1 MRKRILSLL
10 LAFLMAF
17 SMIPA
22 QAFATDST
30 EITETPTETTSSA
43 CPTCGELDCISGHEN
58 WCDICRIDN
67 CGKEHKQCETCG
79 TIDCTKEHKSCEI
92 CSVIDCTADHTNWC
106 DICKFDNCGK
116 DHGAPVATVEVEDAP
131 GCCTFQ
137 NGVHD
142 ATCVNYTCP
151 QCGTGPWHE
160 TCPVVDE
167 PHPME
172 GKLVQFIK
180 EYPTLW
186 DRPDGTE
193 SLANKKLLPS
203 VMRVVKV
210 ETDSK
215 NRTLYLLETVEG
227 TWDSFYE
234 GYYYADSTQ
243 MEEIVVKEPCP
254 VCGETDCTTEH
265 KQCEICGEYD
275 CIKLHFFCEYCQ
287 NYTCTQAHLIC
298 PACGEV
304 DCETAH
310 IWCGICADYDCG
322 VIHENESKPNTAPV
336 IPNDPTM
343 TPGEDVSIV
352 DEYGDAVTEDGL
364 YLAPGMRTS
373 LSAWDDQ
380 EDADAAYQWQI
391 RYDDA
396 NDLWVDIQG
405 QTGKGILVSPA
416 MFLSIIEESGSAAI
430 RCCVTSGGETKVS
443 ATIPVAVAGQQ
454 MMASYGLRSDSVP
467 LAEGEDST
475 GEDLQKSY
483 VVVQYVYA
491 DGRTAASSDFAE
503 VIPGTAID
511 YNYTLPKIVGYKPV
525 LKNASTLGNHA
536 AITDGELTV
545 TYAQGELEAGK
556 YAQITVEYQPD
567 FVNVTVIHYWQNVDN
582 DNYVEHER
590 ETVSNKYNTGDV
602 IADAHKSYPGFYNLL
617 YETPAAAAD
626 GSTVIE
632 VYYDRYYYLMNF
644 DLGGGYGVDA
654 VYARYGAPI
663 SENPNNAVRPGYTFI
678 HWTLNGNV
686 EPVAKT
692 MPAANVTYVAVW
704 AAQDTAKVTVVFWG
718 ENPDDTGYS
727 YVKTGT
733 LNAQVGS
740 QFTFTDGTQ
749 VLQIC
754 GKDAHSHGPD
764 CDIIC
769 GKEEHTIHTEDC
781 LGCGHVCTL
790 DCYSAGN
797 YGLIEAE
804 KPDDLEA
811 TSQDGIYTYETGS
824 WWNSTTHYYLYLGGQ
839 WYCAKNRWDNKD
851 DDTEI
856 TYNCDHSHSNSC
868 YSCEYHEHNSACYSC
883 GMVEHTHDNTCSQ
896 TGSGMDSSLWTF
908 LSSESPT
915 VSADG
920 TTVVNV
926 KYTRKTRTMHFRK
939 SRSSSDDY
947 GTIVA
952 KWGANIEDEFEA
964 ICELAGGQSWSEEN
978 PADFPLTNHL
988 VIMPKTNKI
997 YYHYT
1002 GSGSKLWVMTYYRES
1017 LTEGEYEVAFTVEL
1031 KRSGTTYV
1039 SEEEYIEL
1047 EGFIIN
1053 HDRSTDVEEPT
1064 NGAVFFYDRHKY
1076 NIEFYNPT
1084 TQIRKTENV
1093 PYQAPL
1099 GAYYW
1104 EPDQTQ
1110 APIIYEP
1117 GSVRFA
1123 GWYLNPECTGTM
1135 YDFSAATSTMPAGE
1149 KDGDTTLTFYAK
1161 WEPVEYKINYY
1172 LSLDSLNR
1180 GENIPKEMNR
1190 LVDAALDAGTVTER
1204 PEDVYTTLFAEAIV
1218 KHNAFIS
1225 NPADPGVAEGYDKI
1239 HPYTGYD
1246 FIGWFYLNEDGEE
1259 TAFDPENM
1267 PVKQDL
1273 NLYAKWSS
1281 NTLCY
1286 YNVYFALDV
1295 KNNKTGEEGSDG
1307 IADVDADGNVIYIA
1321 DPISGSAIAGRTYTF
1336 TAKGGEEL
1344 YNLGEGQN
1352 YREGYFPTAG
1362 SHSITIDIADTDG
1375 TGANSYTFLYQQK
1388 TAVPYIVKYV
1398 VKETGETLFPDKVV
1412 ADNKNVVVTE
1422 NFQYKQGYMP
1432 DEYQITLI
1440 VTDDGNPENDVI
1452 IFYYTKDEQH
1462 ALYIVNYYIQD
1473 LDENLNHKG
1482 WSKYDDMQ
1490 STGTIGTTYSADAIT
1505 IDGFTLSQFYT
1516 DDYNR
1521 ANDPIN
1527 GMTGTALPTKPIS
1540 ALTNGKLS
1548 GTLSDK
1554 GMELNFYYT
1563 RNLYPYEF
1571 RYMLNGT
1578 TTQLAEPAFGKAGYD
1593 TYVKGVA
1600 QEIKMDLD
1608 GDGFYEDYRLY
1619 DPTET
1624 TKDIHIIKDGD
1635 PLDSDDVVTKGQ
1647 ATVNVATFYYVR
1659 CTQTMTITKE
1669 VVDEGES
1676 SDPNPDQEFNLS
1688 LLIHAKNGYHR
1699 TEYTYKITEG
1709 ENEVSSGTL
1718 SPVPAAPNTLQ
1729 FTLKAGQKITIEGL
1743 PTAEYTVSERNLPT
1757 GYYDTAGTNVKNKL
1771 TVDGQLDVTVTNTYD
1786 PALLSIT
1793 KTVDVVEENGN
1804 IPEIQAFEFTITVPN
1819 GVIGSYDY
1827 TIGTVVHTATVSNG
1841 SMTIM
1846 LENGQTATF
1855 QNLPVGNYAVTETD
1869 YSAYGYDSSYQ
1880 VNAPASYTEGQTA
1893 TITTVQGATQT
1904 VEFLNKFPVGDLT
1917 IHKTV
1922 SKEFYG
1928 TEWNGDMFTFTVERT
1943 TTDRPLKDGNKYD
1956 VYEGETRVGTVT
1968 VENGKLIVMVT
1979 FGAEDA
1985 AALDEASEQD
1995 ASVPRTLVI
2004 KNLPAG
2010 TYSVEENEDSAYVQT
2025 PNGLKVDNLTIP
2037 AEEVTAYFANTVKRG
2052 VGSLS
2057 LEKELEVLEGY
2068 QKPPEVTMFSFAI
2081 ELMECVP
2088 AEESSVTV
2096 TYTPA
2101 EYTDGEATATSV
2113 TMSGGKFT
2121 VTLEA
2126 GQKVLIQ
2133 NLPEGKYSIT
2143 EATIPYYANAFAHKE
2158 NGSWIVQP
2166 STTTTDGQ
2174 MYTEIGVANGKTSE
2188 VKCTNTYP
2196 VDKAELIIQKVVT
2209 KEYERDTLQDISFTF
2224 TVTLAEDDVSS
2235 YAYKIYNTD
2244 GTLAKEDTAS
2254 VENKRFSVELKAGQ
2268 YAVIPGMPVCGYTVS
2283 ENVDTTDYNASYTV
2297 YVYETGEAASTSVNT
2312 SGAVNASGTGA
2323 SVSRTFSAGKTDAI
2337 VFTNEYKRHL
2347 GTLTI
2352 SKNVSGSSE
2361 DSVFIFHIKG
2371 TDENNSY
2378 IDMDIS
2384 IEGSGSIT
2392 IYDLPLGTYTVAEDT
2407 SWSWRYTADVAT
2419 HIVNLTDDPDAEV
2432 EYTNN
2437 HEESRWLNHLTN
2449 LPNTFSKK
2457 KEENEGS

>member
-1 MRKRILSLL
+1 MMKRILSFL
-10 LAFLMAF
+10 LAFLMVVSIF
-17 SMIPA
+17 PA
-22 QAFATDST
+22 QAFATDNT
-30 EITETPTETTSSA
+30 DVTITPTETPTEAATETP
-43 CPTCGELDCISGHEN
+43 CGTCGQLGCTSEHLN
-58 WCDICRIDN
+58 WCADCQKDD
-67 CGKEHKQCETCG
+67 CGQNHCDTCG
-79 TIDCTKEHKSCEI
+79 AIDCTTEHKI
-92 CSVIDCTADHTNWC
+92 CDKCGTLDCTADHTNWC
-106 DICKFDNCGK
+106 EICKFDNCGK
-116 DHGAPVATVEVEDAP
+116 DHSGTTSQAQDPSSEQVNAISEDETTDPLVGRTATFNTDSIWLYSAP
-131 GCCTFQ
+131 GALSQLVAKSQLPASVVITEV
-137 NGVHD
+137 NGDYYRVD
-142 ATCVNYTCP
+142 AANGAVWPSDYE
-151 QCGTGPWHE
+151 QSKY
-160 TCPVVDE
+160 VKSSV
-167 PHPME
+167 
-172 GKLVQFIK
+172 L
-180 EYPTLW
+180 TL
-186 DRPDGTE
+186 DQE
-193 SLANKKLLPS
+193 KA
-203 VMRVVKV
+203 
-210 ETDSK
+210 
-215 NRTLYLLETVEG
+215 
-227 TWDSFYE
+227 
-234 GYYYADSTQ
+234 
-243 MEEIVVKEPCP
+243 PCP

-265 KQCEICGEYD
+265 KQCEICGGYD
-275 CIKLHFFCEYCQ
+275 CAKLHFICEHCQ

-298 PACGEV
+298 PACGEL
-304 DCETAH
+304 DCGTTH
-310 IWCGICADYDCG
+310 SWCGICAGYDCG
-322 VIHENESKPNTAPV
+322 LTHGDESKPNTAPV

-343 TPGEDVSIV
+343 TPGAEVSIV
-352 DEYGDAVTEDGL
+352 DEYGDAVTEEGL

-373 LSAWDDQ
+373 LSAWNDQ
-380 EDADAAYQWQI
+380 EAADAAYQWQI
-391 RYDDA
+391 RYDAA
-396 NDLWVDIQG
+396 NDLWADIQG
-405 QTGKGILVSPA
+405 QTDKGILVSPA
-416 MFLSIIEESGSAAI
+416 MFLSIIEETGSAAI
-430 RCCVTSGGETKVS
+430 RCCVTSGGETKIS
-443 ATIPVAVAGQQ
+443 ETIPVAVVGQQ
-454 MMASYGLRSDSVP
+454 MMASYGLRSSSVP
-467 LAEGEDST
+467 LAEGEDGT

-491 DGRTAASSDFAE
+491 DGRMAASSDFAE

-511 YNYTLPKIVGYKPV
+511 YDYTLPKIVGYKPV
-525 LKNASTLGNHA
+525 LKNASTLGDHA
-536 AITDGELTV
+536 AIADGKLTV
-545 TYAQGELEAGK
+545 TYAQGELEAGE

-582 DNYVEHER
+582 DNYVEYER
-590 ETVSNKYNTGDV
+590 ETVSTKYRTGDV
-602 IADAHKSYPGFYNLL
+602 IANAHKSYSGFYNLL

-663 SENPNNAVRPGYTFI
+663 SENPDNAVRPGYTLI

-686 EPVAKT
+686 QPVAKT

-704 AAQDTAKVTVVFWG
+704 AAQDTAKVNVVIWG
-718 ENPDDTGYS
+718 ENPDDEGYS
-727 YVKTGT
+727 YQKT
-733 LNAQVGS
+733 
-740 QFTFTDGTQ
+740 
-749 VLQIC
+749 I
-754 GKDAHSHGPD
+754 
-764 CDIIC
+764 
-769 GKEEHTIHTEDC
+769 E
-781 LGCGHVCTL
+781 
-790 DCYSAGN
+790 
-797 YGLIEAE
+797 IEASSG
-804 KPDDLEA
+804 D
-811 TSQDGIYTYETGS
+811 TIS
-824 WWNSTTHYYLYLGGQ
+824 WDSYCFTCGNKAHTHNALCG
-839 WYCAKNRWDNKD
+839 
-851 DDTEI
+851 
-856 TYNCDHSHSNSC
+856 YNCGQTEHI
-868 YSCEYHEHNSACYSC
+868 HNSACYTLTCTTKEHTSHTDSCYACGRLEHTEHSDECCKKGGTSWTHRWHSDNCCTVGGTHTHSSSC
-883 GMVEHTHDNTCSQ
+883 GYNCTLHTHSMTDGCYTVTCGKVEHPHTDDCGYACGVTGEHIHTSACGNDQ
-896 TGSGMDSSLWTF
+896 TGLKNSLWT
-908 LSSESPT
+908 LVRSDT
-915 VSADG
+915 V
-920 TTVVNV
+920 TVDAAGNTVMNV
-926 KYTRKTRTMHFRK
+926 YYDRTEFTLTFRRSNSTVKTIT
-939 SRSSSDDY
+939 D
-947 GTIVA
+947 
-952 KWGANIEDEFEA
+952 KWGADIHTQFPIKDGNNTMWWTVPNNCESMKPGTEFGSLDTMPAENISFSYDSQTQAATLHYYIEALPGEDGKTASEIYNGFTGNSIDGTKKFKSYKDINVSTSGYLTYTEEFHNINGFRQYVSYPEFDKH
-964 ICELAGGQSWSEEN
+964 EQG
-978 PADFPLTNHL
+978 
-988 VIMPKTNKI
+988 
-997 YYHYT
+997 
-1002 GSGSKLWVMTYYRES
+1002 
-1017 LTEGEYEVAFTVEL
+1017 
-1031 KRSGTTYV
+1031 GTTDDIKKDNYLLYARNAFDIV
-1039 SEEEYIEL
+1039 
-1047 EGFIIN
+1047 
-1053 HDRSTDVEEPT
+1053 
-1064 NGAVFFYDRHKY
+1064 
-1076 NIEFYNPT
+1076 FYNPT
-1084 TQIRKTENV
+1084 DLIKTQENV
-1093 PYQAPL
+1093 PYQIPL
-1099 GAYYW
+1099 GSYYW
-1104 EPDQTQ
+1104 EPTSAD
-1110 APIIYEP
+1110 APDIYEP
-1117 GSVRFA
+1117 GSVQFA
-1123 GWYLNPECTGTM
+1123 GWYLNPEGTGTRF
-1135 YDFSAATSTMPAGE
+1135 DFTTNTMPAGPNNVNGE
-1149 KDGDTTLTFYAK
+1149 TALALYAK

-1180 GENIPKEMNR
+1180 GENIPDEMDR
-1190 LVDAALDAGTVTER
+1190 LVSAALDAGTVTER
-1204 PEDVYTTLFAEAIV
+1204 PEEVYTTLFAEAIV

-1225 NPADPGVAEGYDKI
+1225 NPADPRVAEGYEKI

-1295 KNNKTGEEGSDG
+1295 KNNVTGAEGSDG
-1307 IADVDADGNVIYIA
+1307 IADVDAAGNVIYIA

-1336 TAKGGEEL
+1336 SAKGGEEL
-1344 YNLGEGQN
+1344 YEN

-1362 SHSITIDIADTDG
+1362 SHSITIDITDTDG
-1375 TGANSYTFLYQQK
+1375 TGANSHTFLYQQK
-1388 TAVPYIVKYV
+1388 STVTYTVKYV
-1398 VKETGETLFPDKVV
+1398 VKETGEPLFADKVV

-1432 DEYQITLI
+1432 DAYQKTLI
-1440 VTDDGNPENDVI
+1440 VTDDGDESNDVV

-1462 ALYIVNYYIQD
+1462 ALYVVNYYIQD
-1473 LDENLNHKG
+1473 LDGNLNHKG
-1482 WSKYDDMQ
+1482 WSKYTDLQ
-1490 STGTIGTTYSADAIT
+1490 TTGTIGTTYSAEAIT
-1505 IDGFTLSQFYT
+1505 IDGFTLSQTYT
-1516 DDYNR
+1516 DDYNTK
-1521 ANDPIN
+1521 DKIN
-1527 GMTGTALPTKPIS
+1527 GMEGTALPAEVDAMSDGTITGK
-1540 ALTNGKLS
+1540 LTN
-1548 GTLSDK
+1548 K

-1578 TTQLAEPAFGKAGYD
+1578 TTQLAEPEFGIAGYD
-1593 TYVKGVA
+1593 TYVTGVA
-1600 QEIKMDLD
+1600 KEIVMDLD
-1608 GDGFYEDYRLY
+1608 GDGIYEDYRLY

-1624 TKDIHIIKDGD
+1624 AKDIHIIKDGD
-1635 PLDSDDVVTKGQ
+1635 PLSSDDVITEGQ

-1669 VVDEGES
+1669 VVDEGKS

-1709 ENEVSSGTL
+1709 ENEVASGTL
-1718 SPVPAAPNTLQ
+1718 SPAPAAPNTLQ

-1743 PTAEYTVSERNLPT
+1743 PTAEYTISERNLPT

-1804 IPEIQAFEFTITVPN
+1804 IPEIQAFAFTIAVPD
-1819 GVIGSYDY
+1819 GVTGSYDY
-1827 TIGTVVHTATVSNG
+1827 TIGTEAHTATVSNG

-1846 LENGQTATF
+1846 LEDGETATF
-1855 QNLPVGNYAVTETD
+1855 QNLPVGNYTVTETD
-1869 YSAYGYDSSYQ
+1869 YSAYGYDSSYR
-1880 VNAPASYTEGQTA
+1880 VNASASYTEDQTA
-1893 TITTVQGATQT
+1893 TIETVRDATQT

-1917 IHKTV
+1917 INKTV

-1928 TEWNGDMFTFTVERT
+1928 TEWNGGMFTFTVERT

-1956 VYEGETRVGTVT
+1956 VYEGETKVGTVT
-1968 VENGKLIVMVT
+1968 VENGKLIVTVT
-1979 FGAEDA
+1979 FDAEDA

-1995 ASVPRTLVI
+1995 ASVTRTLVI

-2037 AEEVTAYFANTVKRG
+2037 AEEVTASFTNTVKRG
-2052 VGSLS
+2052 VGNLS

-2068 QKPPEVTMFSFAI
+2068 HKPPEVTMFSFTI

-2088 AEESSVTV
+2088 EEESSVTV

-2101 EYTDGEATATSV
+2101 EYTVGKATATSV
-2113 TMSGGKFT
+2113 TMSSGRFT

-2133 NLPEGKYSIT
+2133 NLPEGKYRIT

-2174 MYTEIGVANGKTSE
+2174 KYTEIGVANSKTSE

-2235 YAYKIYNTD
+2235 YAYKIYNAD

-2254 VENKRFSVELKAGQ
+2254 VENKKFSVELKAGQ

-2352 SKNVSGSSE
+2352 SKAVNGSSE
-2361 DSVFIFHIKG
+2361 DGVFIFHIKG

-2384 IEGSGSIT
+2384 IEGSGSVT
-2392 IYDLPLGTYTVAEDT
+2392 IYDLPLGTYTVTEDT
-2407 SWSWRYTADVAT
+2407 SWSWRYTADGAT
-2419 HIVNLTDDPDAEV
+2419 RTVDLTVDPDAEV
-2432 EYTNN
+2432 GFTNTYK
-2437 HEESRWLNHLTN
+2437 ESRWLNYFTN
-2449 LPNTFSKK
+2449 LPNTFGKK
-2457 KEENEGS
+2457 KDENEGS

>member
-10 LAFLMAF
+10 LAFLMVF

-22 QAFATDST
+22 HAFATVSIDT
-30 EITETPTETTSSA
+30 KETPTEKTSSV
-43 CPTCGELDCISGHEN
+43 CPICGQLDCTSEHTDWCSICWKDDCGVDHGTAIDAVCDTCGNDPCTCETV
-58 WCDICRIDN
+58 DN
-67 CGKEHKQCETCG
+67 CPYCEDTLAEDGSVIHTEICTAAYVYDGTADVGKYVKMIETVGSCEVCDGSNFSDSMQFFYDEFTEGTTMRITDWYWDAGTTGLWYAVSFYSGGIAESAAEDWPETAWVLYDYTDTTYEYDVALEFVGTCSVCG
-79 TIDCTKEHKSCEI
+79 T
-92 CSVIDCTADHTNWC
+92 
-106 DICKFDNCGK
+106 
-116 DHGAPVATVEVEDAP
+116 P
-131 GCCTFQ
+131 
-137 NGVHD
+137 
-142 ATCVNYTCP
+142 
-151 QCGTGPWHE
+151 
-160 TCPVVDE
+160 
-167 PHPME
+167 
-172 GKLVQFIK
+172 
-180 EYPTLW
+180 
-186 DRPDGTE
+186 
-193 SLANKKLLPS
+193 
-203 VMRVVKV
+203 
-210 ETDSK
+210 
-215 NRTLYLLETVEG
+215 
-227 TWDSFYE
+227 
-234 GYYYADSTQ
+234 
-243 MEEIVVKEPCP
+243 
-254 VCGETDCTTEH
+254 DCTTEH
-265 KQCEICGEYD
+265 KQCVICGGYD
-275 CIKLHFFCEYCQ
+275 CTQLHFFCEHCR

-298 PACGEV
+298 PACGEL

-310 IWCGICADYDCG
+310 IWCGVCVGYDCG
-322 VIHENESKPNTAPV
+322 MTHENESKPDTVPV

-352 DEYGDAVTEDGL
+352 DEYGDAVTEAGL

-373 LSAWDDQ
+373 LSAWSDQ
-380 EDADAAYQWQI
+380 DAADAAYQWQI
-391 RYDDA
+391 RYDEA
-396 NDLWVDIQG
+396 NDLWADIQG
-405 QTGKGILVSPA
+405 QTNKGILVSPA
-416 MFLSIIEESGSAAI
+416 MFLSVIEGTGGAAI
-430 RCCVTSGGETKVS
+430 RCCVTSGDETKVS
-443 ATIPVAVAGQQ
+443 AVIPVIVVGQQ
-454 MMASYGLRSDSVP
+454 MMASYGLRSGSVP
-467 LAEGEDST
+467 LAEGEDGT

-491 DGRTAASSDFAE
+491 DGRTAAASDFAE

-511 YNYTLPKIVGYKPV
+511 YNYTLPRIVGYKPV
-525 LKNASTLGNHA
+525 LKNASTLGDHA
-536 AITDGELTV
+536 VISDGKLTV
-545 TYAQGELEAGK
+545 TYAQGELEAGE

-582 DNYVEHER
+582 DNYVEYER
-590 ETVSNKYNTGDV
+590 ETVSNKYRTGDV
-602 IADAHKSYPGFYNLL
+602 IANAHKSYPGFYNLL

-663 SENPNNAVRPGYTFI
+663 SENPDNAVRPGYTLI

-686 EPVAKT
+686 QPVPKT

-704 AAQDTAKVTVVFWG
+704 VAQDTAKVTVVFWG

-727 YVKTGT
+727 YFKTGT

-769 GKEEHTIHTEDC
+769 GKEEHSIHTEDC

-790 DCYSAGN
+790 DCYSAGD
-797 YGLIEAE
+797 YGLIETE
-804 KPDDLEA
+804 KPDELEA
-811 TSQDGIYTYETGS
+811 TSLDGIYTYKTSG
-824 WWNSTTHYYLYLGGQ
+824 WWPTTHYYLYLDGQ
-839 WYCAKNRWDNKD
+839 WFCAKNRQGNANDVTK
-851 DDTEI
+851 I
-856 TYNCDHSHSNSC
+856 TYNCAHGHSDSC
-868 YSCEYHEHNSACYSC
+868 YSCEYHEHSSACYSC
-883 GMVEHTHDNTCSQ
+883 GMLEHTHDNTCSQ
-896 TGSGMDSSLWTF
+896 TGSGMDSNLWTF
-908 LSSESPT
+908 LRSETVT

-920 TTVVNV
+920 ITVVNV
-926 KYTRKTRTMHFRK
+926 HYIRKTFTMHFRK

-947 GTIVA
+947 GTITA

-988 VIMPKTNKI
+988 VIMPKTDRV

-1002 GSGSKLWVMTYYRES
+1002 GSGSKLWVMTYYRET
-1017 LTEGEYEVAFTVEL
+1017 LTEGDYEVAFTVEL
-1031 KRSGTTYV
+1031 KRSSTTYV

-1047 EGFIIN
+1047 EGFVIN

-1064 NGAVFFYDRHKY
+1064 DGAVFYYDRHKY
-1076 NIEFYNPT
+1076 TIEFYNPT

-1099 GAYYW
+1099 DTYYW

-1110 APIIYEP
+1110 APVIYEP

-1135 YDFSAATSTMPAGE
+1135 YDFSASTSTMPAGAN
-1149 KDGDTTLTFYAK
+1149 DGDTTLTFYAK

-1180 GENIPKEMNR
+1180 GENIPDEMNR
-1190 LVDAALDAGTVTER
+1190 LVEAALEAGTITKR
-1204 PEDVYTTLFAEAIV
+1204 PADVYTTLFAEAIV

-1225 NPADPGVAEGYDKI
+1225 NPVDPGVAEGYDKI

-1246 FIGWFYLNEDGEE
+1246 FIGWFYLSEDGEE

-1295 KNNKTGEEGSDG
+1295 KNNETGADGSDG
-1307 IADVDADGNVIYIA
+1307 IADVGADGKVIYIA

-1336 TAKGGEEL
+1336 SAKGGEEL
-1344 YNLGEGQN
+1344 YEN

-1362 SHSITIDIADTDG
+1362 SHSITIDITDTDG
-1375 TGANSYTFLYQQK
+1375 TAANSHTFLYQQK
-1388 TAVPYIVKYV
+1388 STVPYTVKYV
-1398 VKETGETLFPDKVV
+1398 VKETGETLFADKVV

-1432 DEYQITLI
+1432 DAYQKTLI
-1440 VTDDGNPENDVI
+1440 VTDDGDESNDMI

-1462 ALYIVNYYIQD
+1462 ALYVVNYYIQE
-1473 LDENLNHKG
+1473 LDEDLNHKG
-1482 WSKYDDMQ
+1482 WSKYTDLQ
-1490 STGTIGTTYSADAIT
+1490 TTGTIGTTYSADAIT
-1505 IDGFTLSQFYT
+1505 IDGFTLSATYT
-1516 DDYNR
+1516 DGYNC
-1521 ANDPIN
+1521 ADTPTN
-1527 GMTGTALPTKPIS
+1527 GMTGMPLPTTPIS
-1540 ALTNGKLS
+1540 ALTDGKLS

-1578 TTQLAEPAFGKAGYD
+1578 TTQLAEPEFGKAGYD
-1593 TYVKGVA
+1593 TYVTGVA
-1600 QEIKMDLD
+1600 KEIVMDLD
-1608 GDGFYEDYRLY
+1608 GDGINEDYRLY
-1619 DPTET
+1619 NPTET
-1624 TKDIHIIKDGD
+1624 TKDIHMIKDGN
-1635 PLDSDDVVTKGQ
+1635 PLSSDDVVTKGQ

-1676 SDPNPDQEFNLS
+1676 SDPNPDQKFDLS
-1688 LLIHAKNGYHR
+1688 LLIHAKNGYHKNN
-1699 TEYTYKITEG
+1699 YTYTITEG
-1709 ENEVSSGTL
+1709 TTAVKSGTL
-1718 SPVPAAPNTLQ
+1718 SVIPAAPNTLQ

-1757 GYYDTAGTNVKNKL
+1757 GYYDTAGTNVSNKL

-1804 IPEIQAFEFTITVPN
+1804 IPEIKDFEFSIKVPD
-1819 GVIGSYDY
+1819 GVTGNYNY
-1827 TIGTVVHTATVSNG
+1827 TIGTVTYTAAVSNG
-1841 SMTIM
+1841 SMAIK

-1855 QNLPVGNYAVTETD
+1855 QNLPVGNYTVTETD
-1869 YSAYGYDSSYQ
+1869 YSAYGYDSNYK
-1880 VNAPASYTEGQTA
+1880 VNASASYTEGQTA
-1893 TITTVQGATQT
+1893 TIETVRGVTQT

-1917 IHKTV
+1917 INKTV

-1928 TEWNGDMFTFTVERT
+1928 TEWNGDTFTFTVERT
-1943 TTDRPLKDGNKYD
+1943 TTDRPLKEGNKYD
-1956 VYEGETRVGTVT
+1956 VYAGETKVGTVT
-1968 VENGKLIVMVT
+1968 VENGELIVTVT
-1979 FGAEDA
+1979 FGTEDA
-1985 AALDEASEQD
+1985 AELDEASEQG
-1995 ASVPRTLVI
+1995 ASVTRSLVI
-2004 KNLPAG
+2004 KKLPAG
-2010 TYSVEENEDSAYVQT
+2010 TYSVVESENSNYVQA
-2025 PNGLKVDNLTIP
+2025 PEGLKVDDLVIP
-2037 AEEVTAYFANTVKRG
+2037 AEEVKVAFTNTVKRG
-2052 VGSLS
+2052 VGRLS
-2057 LEKELEVLEGY
+2057 MEKEVEVLEGY
-2068 QKPPEVTMFSFAI
+2068 HKPPEVTKFSFTI
-2081 ELMECVP
+2081 ELLECVP

-2096 TYTPA
+2096 TYVP
-2101 EYTDGEATATSV
+2101 EKYTDGEVAATSV
-2113 TMSGGKFT
+2113 TMSGGRFT

-2126 GQKVLIQ
+2126 NQKVIITG
-2133 NLPEGKYSIT
+2133 LPEGKYRIT

-2158 NGSWIVQP
+2158 NDSWVVQP

-2174 MYTEIGVANGKTSE
+2174 MYTEIGVANDKTAE

-2209 KEYERDTLQDISFTF
+2209 KEYERDTLPDDNFTF
-2224 TVTLAEDDVSS
+2224 TVTLAEDDVGS
-2235 YAYKIYNTD
+2235 YAYKIYNAD
-2244 GTLAKEDTAS
+2244 GSSAKDDTAT
-2254 VENKRFSVELKAGQ
+2254 VTGRMFSVELKAGQ

-2283 ENVDTTDYNASYTV
+2283 ETVDTNDYDVSYKV
-2297 YVYETGEAASTSVNT
+2297 YVSDTGESASITVPN
-2312 SGAVNASGTGA
+2312 GAENASGTET
-2323 SVSRTFSAGKTDAI
+2323 SVSRTFSAGKTDT
-2337 VFTNEYKRHL
+2337 VMFTNTYKRHL
-2347 GTLTI
+2347 GTLEIRKIVEGDNIPTD
-2352 SKNVSGSSE
+2352 E
-2361 DSVFIFHIKG
+2361 DQIFLFHISDANG
-2371 TDENNSY
+2371 NRIMDVTLEADE
-2378 IDMDIS
+2378 
-2384 IEGSGSIT
+2384 SIT
-2392 IYDLPLGTYTVAEDT
+2392 IYDLPLGTYTVTEDT
-2407 SWSWRYTADVAT
+2407 DWSWRYTAKHGTEISRSVTLTVDEPDYTGEKAVVFTNIRENSKWLSDFFNKLNVFVASTQDVD
-2419 HIVNLTDDPDAEV
+2419 TDET
-2432 EYTNN
+2432 E
-2437 HEESRWLNHLTN
+2437 
-2449 LPNTFSKK
+2449 
-2457 KEENEGS
+2457 